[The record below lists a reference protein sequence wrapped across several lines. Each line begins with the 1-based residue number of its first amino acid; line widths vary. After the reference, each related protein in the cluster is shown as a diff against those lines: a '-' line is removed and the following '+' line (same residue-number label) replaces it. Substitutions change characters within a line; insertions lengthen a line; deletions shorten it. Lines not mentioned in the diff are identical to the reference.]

1 MANRQHLALDR
12 EHYFAT
18 PLQLAQKIRH
28 YLQIL
33 DNYNTFRPVYVYEIF
48 AAIRQKMTTLDAAGM
63 EAKIKHEEDR
73 YQRRKSNDAAA
84 YHALLQQY
92 TEQLR
97 TVLELSEAQM
107 NSLTQFDN
115 TSDSANGHEFE
126 WQSTVRMLLD
136 LRSKFLSSTLVA
148 GEFCYPP
155 GPFHRERPPAPQPPA
170 TTRRPEPSAPARR
183 GPRVKT
189 TPRKPPE
196 AGEADVHLLLHRL
209 RLLS

>member
-1 MANRQHLALDR
+1 
-12 EHYFAT
+12 
-18 PLQLAQKIRH
+18 
-28 YLQIL
+28 
-33 DNYNTFRPVYVYEIF
+33 
-48 AAIRQKMTTLDAAGM
+48 MTTLDAAGM
-63 EAKIKHEEDR
+63 EAKIKHEDDR
-73 YQRRKSNDAAA
+73 YKRRISDDAAA
-84 YHALLQQY
+84 YHALVQQY

-115 TSDSANGHEFE
+115 TPDSVNGDEFE

-155 GPFHRERPPAPQPPA
+155 GPFHRERPPAPEKA
-170 TTRRPEPSAPARR
+170 RRPEPPQPPAARR

-189 TPRKPPE
+189 TPRKAHE

-209 RLLS
+209 RLLT